1 LSRVTGPPLSGHQ
14 RAVGELREAFERHG
28 VPAPEPSFLALLL
41 RNVMGDSR
49 AAGELLDG
57 LAKVDRQALRDK
69 GRVRGWFKV
78 GAPATRPGVENATL
92 EALRGL

>member
-1 LSRVTGPPLSGHQ
+1 
-14 RAVGELREAFERHG
+14 
-28 VPAPEPSFLALLL
+28 
-41 RNVMGDSR
+41 MGDSR